1 MADETQDKPLDPVAE
16 IILST
21 LSRLN
26 EGELISPENLAK
38 AVAENKRKPKD
49 GPQLWRRYF
58 NATKQQT
65 IFLARTGRVE
75 IIRKG
80 EVADPN
86 DLKGLWKVRR
96 VS

>member
-1 MADETQDKPLDPVAE
+1 MADTEEEKPLDPVAE
-16 IILST
+16 IILSV
-21 LSRLN
+21 LSRMGD
-26 EGELISPENLAK
+26 GELISPENLAK
-38 AVAENKRKPKD
+38 AVAETKRKPKD

-65 IFLARTGRVE
+65 IFLARQKKVE

-86 DLKGLWKVRR
+86 DLKGLWKVRA
-96 VS
+96 V